1 MRLFKLAPHIL
12 VLLIILTAALQA
24 GGNVV
29 EIVGYSRVP
38 ALAVSMLDDGSYV
51 GIVTWIDVK
60 ILKPGSGIVYVSTEP
75 LSDIDLQASARAAV
89 LIASYLAGKD
99 PFKYD
104 YLVSIKSSSPIVGG
118 PSAGSAMVAAI
129 YAALTNT
136 SLDPFVAA
144 TGMILPDGLIG
155 PVGGV
160 PEKAIA
166 AASDGF
172 KVILVPWGQSNYT
185 EVRYVRQSIGPVS
198 IIRPTTVTINVNELV
213 SKYGARVVEVATAE
227 DLLYMFT
234 NGAYKPIE
242 AAKEPFLTA
251 SEERILS
258 SAYGNLSALL
268 STIVSST
275 LRQASLI
282 KDQKIVSN
290 INSLITYS
298 TRYNNESRDLYNR
311 GLYYPALSSLFT
323 SYYIARFAQNLANAY
338 SSQDPVTY
346 ARDYISQVKN
356 LVDAYRSL
364 LSQYTAKSFYRVSE
378 VYILPEVYGRL
389 YDAWKNLNSSIASIN
404 NGDIIGSIYYA
415 SYAEARLKSID
426 VWLQLA
432 VLPGTDEVS
441 RDNVGKL
448 ASWIYSYAETSLAYL
463 ESLLS
468 SIGYQNAAQ
477 QELEVVASHAA
488 SLLGSGDYLAA
499 ISLSAEVILNTT
511 ITIHNIFSINMTKLG
526 EIVRGEVRR
535 ILADLGSGSPVSA
548 RLYAQMGDYLLER
561 GQITQALSLYEQSLL
576 ILRIAKLLAQGS
588 QVAVLSSAGEAAI
601 NETPASPAIV
611 ETTTNTVLPGTQTV
625 QISRSGEVLPT
636 LSTIMLIAIIVILLS
651 IATYI
656 YVRRKH
662 HSLGQG

>member
-1 MRLFKLAPHIL
+1 MKLFKLVPYIL
-12 VLLIILTAALQA
+12 VLLIALAPALQA
-24 GGNVV
+24 SDNGI
-29 EIVGYSRVP
+29 EIVGRSRVP
-38 ALAVSMLDDGSYV
+38 ALAVSMLDNGSYV

-60 ILKPGSGIVYVSTEP
+60 ILEPGSGIIYVSTEP

-89 LIASYLAGKD
+89 LIASYLANMD

-104 YLVSIKSSSPIVGG
+104 YLVSIKASSPIIGG

-136 SLDPFVAA
+136 SLDPLVAA

-160 PEKAIA
+160 PEKAVA
-166 AASDGF
+166 AASEGF

-185 EVRYVRQSIGPVS
+185 EVRYVRQSIGPIS
-198 IIRPTTVTINVNELV
+198 IIRPTTVTIDVNGLV

-234 NGAYKPIE
+234 NGSYKPIE
-242 AAKEPFLTA
+242 AVKEPFLTT
-251 SEERILS
+251 SEEKILS
-258 SAYGNLSALL
+258 NAYENLSALL
-268 STIVSST
+268 NAVISDAS
-275 LRQASLI
+275 RQAGLVN
-282 KDQKIVSN
+282 DQRIAIY
-290 INSLITYS
+290 INNLITYS
-298 TRYNNESRDLYNR
+298 HNYNNESRDLYDK

-338 SSQDPVTY
+338 SSKDPVTY

-356 LVDAYRSL
+356 LVDVYRGL
-364 LSQYTAKSFYRVSE
+364 LSQYTAKGSYRVSE
-378 VYILPEVYGRL
+378 VYILPEAYGRL
-389 YDAWKNLNSSIASIN
+389 YEAWKNLNNSITAIN
-404 NGDIIGSIYYA
+404 SGDIIGSIYYA
-415 SYAEARLKSID
+415 SYAETRLKSID

-432 VLPGTDEVS
+432 VLSGTNEVP

-468 SIGYQNAAQ
+468 SIGYQNTAQ
-477 QELEVVASHAA
+477 QELEVIASQAA
-488 SLLGSGDYLAA
+488 SLLSGGDYLGT

-511 ITIHNIFSINMTKLG
+511 ITIHSVFSINVTELG

-535 ILADLGSGSPVSA
+535 ILAELGPGSPVSA
-548 RLYAQMGDYLLER
+548 RLYAQMGDYLLDR

-576 ILRIAKLLAQGS
+576 ILRIAKLFAQGS
-588 QVAVLSSAGEAAI
+588 QVAVLSSTGETIPSETQAGPVI
-601 NETPASPAIV
+601 IETI
-611 ETTTNTVLPGTQTV
+611 TNTMLPGTQTA
-625 QISRSGEVLPT
+625 QTSRSGEVLPT

-651 IATYI
+651 AAAYI
-656 YVRRKH
+656 YVHRKH
-662 HSLGQG
+662 HS